1 MTNLERRKRGLAP
14 SPGCAR
20 CKCFPM
26 PYLMV
31 SFIKEFTNGCASTFL
46 LAKRSHLGI
55 FHGTQCLPSLFGNFG
70 NVGVLFLRVI
80 KLIQDH
86 AVDSSSSPFVRE
98 IWELIRRPWRTLFTW
113 VPREGN
119 LAADALAKQPSL
131 PNYSMQ
137 RYEAPDFLQA
147 VLRRDIH
154 GPH

>member
-1 MTNLERRKRGLAP
+1 MVHDNWISSSNMTNTVTA
-14 SPGCAR
+14 
-20 CKCFPM
+20 F
-26 PYLMV
+26 
-31 SFIKEFTNGCASTFL
+31 
-46 LAKRSHLGI
+46 AKDAD
-55 FHGTQCLPSLFGNFG
+55 TWNKTVFGYIRTKKLQSNS
-70 NVGVLFLRVI
+70 LRVI